1 MKSYVCLYSVE
12 YMTIDSGDLRVDYG
26 LIYADNFT
34 DAVEQLEQC
43 IYGEDLMKINSIE
56 LFDTSAIFSEETF
69 NRVREDLEAL

>member
-12 YMTIDSGDLRVDYG
+12 YMIIDDRDITTDYG

-34 DAVEQLEQC
+34 DAVEQLEKY

-69 NRVREDLEAL
+69 NRVRKDLEAL